1 MKNLFI
7 LACLLISGSL
17 HAQNFTTI
25 SSQNKTQHVAID
37 LPTVEADAELGNRS
51 FYTCWVFQGFNTTSG
66 TQPVISGNV
75 SFRSSSLSNSDNSTS
90 AAITTPWI
98 QPMNGKISFRMRF
111 DVSASQTRFMRL
123 FYIPIDESIPDLQG
137 EAVLLETVDLPSNTT
152 TVSLYEFDIP
162 EELLNQTVRFRISFN
177 GNGGNNRAIV
187 DDIVIPGNF
196 ASDPTFRCLPT
207 RNQSDRDGDGIPD
220 EEDDFPDDPARAYK
234 SFITN
239 AEYSTLKFEDLWPAL
254 GDYDFNDL
262 VNDLRI
268 TKVTNATN
276 DLVEMIIESRTRAI
290 GAGFRNALGIELTGI
305 QPNQVASVSGTILD
319 GDLVRVSSNGLE
331 SNQTHATVI
340 LYDDAFKVLPRVGG
354 GTGVNVETDRPMSEV
369 TTQVIT
375 ITFVPNTV
383 NSRLLTMDMLNPF
396 LIVNQDRGREVHLP
410 GKQPTSLANPVLFGT
425 GADNSALGTSNT
437 YMTKE
442 GSLPWAIW
450 VNESV
455 PYMIE
460 RERVT
465 DGFLKLRDWA
475 NSGGNNSREW
485 YADQPGNRND
495 AKIMIKRK

>member
-7 LACLLISGSL
+7 LACLLIGGGL
-17 HAQNFTTI
+17 QAQNFTI
-25 SSQNKTQHVAID
+25 STSHLKNQHLAIG
-37 LPTVEADAELGNRS
+37 LPTVEADAELGDRA
-51 FYTCWVFQGFNTTSG
+51 FYTCWVFQGFSTTSG

-75 SFRSSSLSNSDNSTS
+75 SFRSSSLSNNVSPNS

-98 QPMNGKISFRMRF
+98 QPVNGKISFKMRF
-111 DVSASQTRFMRL
+111 DTNAPQTRFMRL
-123 FYIPIDESIPDLQG
+123 FYIPVDESISNLQG
-137 EAVLLETVDLPSNTT
+137 EAVLMETVDLPTNTT
-152 TVSLYEFDIP
+152 AVSTYEFDIP
-162 EELLNQTVRFRISFN
+162 EELFNQTVRFRISFN

-187 DDIVIPGNF
+187 DDIVIPGIF
-196 ASDPTFRCLPT
+196 AADPTFGCLPALN
-207 RNQSDRDGDGIPD
+207 RSDRDGDGIPD
-220 EEDDFPDDPARAYK
+220 EEDDFPDDPTRAYR

-268 TKVTNATN
+268 TKITNAN
-276 DLVEMIIESRTRAI
+276 NELVEMIIESRTRAI

-305 QPNQVASVSGTILD
+305 QPNQVASVTGTILD
-319 GDLVRVSSNGLE
+319 RDLIRVNPNGLE

-354 GTGVNVETDRPMSEV
+354 GTGINVEPDRPMSEIK
-369 TTQVIT
+369 TQTIT
-375 ITFVPNTV
+375 ITFVPNAV
-383 NSRLLTMDMLNPF
+383 SSRLLTMDMLNPF

-410 GKQPTSLANPVLFGT
+410 GKQPTSLANPALFRT

-437 YMTKE
+437 YMSKE
-442 GSLPWAIW
+442 GGLPWAIW

-465 DGFLKLRDWA
+465 DGFLKLREWA
-475 NSGGNNSREW
+475 NSGGSNAREW
-485 YADQPGNRND
+485 YTDKPGNRND
-495 AKIMIKRK
+495 VKIMRGIK